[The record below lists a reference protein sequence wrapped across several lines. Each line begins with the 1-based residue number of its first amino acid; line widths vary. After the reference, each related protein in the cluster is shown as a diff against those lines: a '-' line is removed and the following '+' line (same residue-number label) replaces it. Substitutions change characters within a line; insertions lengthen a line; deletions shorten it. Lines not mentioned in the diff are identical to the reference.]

1 MVLKQH
7 LANTSNPPL
16 INSKNCEN
24 ISHVKVP
31 TDLLEP
37 SKKRKEQETY
47 TKRKDVSS
55 ARREEGPSSK
65 KNNVG
70 RVVHP
75 YSTDLKEFFKQPLQ
89 DAGNPGLSRICGYC
103 VFTRKQLLPDL
114 TARDCEQFLVLG
126 KCMFGTKCKFDHR
139 TANKKPFTSNGSR
152 TTHWD

>member
-1 MVLKQH
+1 M
-7 LANTSNPPL
+7 
-16 INSKNCEN
+16 
-24 ISHVKVP
+24 
-31 TDLLEP
+31 
-37 SKKRKEQETY
+37 Y
-47 TKRKDVSS
+47 TVQGEK
-55 ARREEGPSSK
+55 GPSSK

-75 YSTDLKEFFKQPLQ
+75 YSTDLTEFFKQPLQ

-139 TANKKPFTSNGSR
+139 TTNKKQITDVKDKLKRFKDDPLGLAGEKPQQSGK
-152 TTHWD
+152 